1 MVVSGTVIGVDLLCA
16 FGGELA
22 LRVEL
27 ECVEWTEREEEE
39 LDLLAIFGPKLC
51 SMRPSWSTNTETLM
65 IKRIR
70 VEEEEVF

>member
-1 MVVSGTVIGVDLLCA
+1 MVVSGTVVGVDRLCA

-51 SMRPSWSTNTETLM
+51 SMRPSWSKNTDTL
-65 IKRIR
+65 IL
-70 VEEEEVF
+70 EEEEVF